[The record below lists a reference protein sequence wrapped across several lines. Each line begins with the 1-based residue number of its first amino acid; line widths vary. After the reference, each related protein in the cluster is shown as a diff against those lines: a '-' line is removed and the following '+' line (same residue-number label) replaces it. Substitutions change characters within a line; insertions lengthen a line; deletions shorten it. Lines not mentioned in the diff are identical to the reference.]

1 MASKLVK
8 IELNRDGIGA
18 LLKGP
23 ETREMVE
30 RFGDE
35 VAQRAG
41 TGYAARTHNSGQR
54 HICNVYA
61 ATPEA
66 RQDNLENNTLIKAM
80 GNLPGRPKK

>member
-1 MASKLVK
+1 MANNIR

-23 ETREMVE
+23 ETEHMVQS
-30 RFGDE
+30 FGNE

-41 TGYAARTHNSGQR
+41 TGYAARTHNTGQR
-54 HICNVYA
+54 QICNVYA
-61 ATPEA
+61 ATREA

-80 GNLPGRPKK
+80 GNLPGRPK